1 MNIFDV
7 LTMFGGLAFFLYGMN
22 CMEEGLSKLS
32 GGRLEQLLEK
42 FTSGKLRAV
51 ALGAVV
57 TALIQSSSATT
68 VMTVGL
74 VNSGLLRLSQAVG
87 IIMGAN
93 IGTTVTSWILSL
105 SGLESD
111 SFIVQMLKPTAF
123 SPVLAVV
130 GVSFLMF
137 SRKDKKRDLGT
148 IFIGFALLMFGMNTM
163 SKAVAPLADVPE
175 FTQILTMFSNPL
187 LGLLAGAFLTA
198 VIQSSSASVGILQ
211 TLCSTGAVTVGSAVP
226 IIMGQNIGTCVTAL
240 LSGIGA
246 TKNARRAAL
255 IHLYFNVVG
264 TLLFMV
270 LFYAGDAVFDF
281 GFLGDTAKASSVAV
295 IHTVFNLTATFI
307 LLPFSGLLEKL
318 AAVTVRARNRMEN
331 GKISGENNSSKEKKY
346 SEEKLRILDERF
358 LERPSLA
365 TEHCREAAV
374 RMAELAK
381 SSVFHAL
388 ELLKEYSEDG
398 FGDVQGMEETVDCYE
413 DELGT
418 YLVRLSR
425 RELSEKNSQ
434 ELSELLHCIGD
445 FERIADHSL
454 NIAQAAR
461 EMYRKAL
468 SFSGE
473 ARAELEVYA
482 GAVRDILTLSMQ
494 VFEEEDA
501 LRAKKVEPLEE
512 VIDQLSEQ
520 MKIRHIKRLRAGT
533 CTIELGFILADLTT
547 NFERIADHC
556 SNIAVCLIQI
566 EKNGMEVHG
575 YLETAKHDERFEELV
590 DENKRKYELPR
601 MEWQQTEG

>member
-1 MNIFDV
+1 MSIFDV

-22 CMEEGLSKLS
+22 CMEDGLSKLS

-93 IGTTVTSWILSL
+93 IGTTITSWILSL

-111 SFIVQMLKPTAF
+111 SFVIQLLKPTAF
-123 SPVLAVV
+123 SPVLAVI
-130 GVSFLMF
+130 GIGFLMF
-137 SRKDKKRDLGT
+137 SKKDKKRNLGT

-163 SKAVAPLADVPE
+163 SGAVAPLAKVPA
-175 FTQILTMFSNPL
+175 FTQILTMFSNPV

-211 TLCSTGAVTVGSAVP
+211 TLCSTGAVTLGSAVP
-226 IIMGQNIGTCVTAL
+226 IVMGQNIGTCVTAL

-246 TKNARRAAL
+246 TRNARRAAL
-255 IHLYFNVVG
+255 VHLYFNIVG
-264 TLLFMV
+264 TMLFMV
-270 LFYAGDAVFDF
+270 LFYAGNAVFDF
-281 GFLGDTAKASSVAV
+281 GFLGDTAKASSIAV
-295 IHTVFNLTATFI
+295 IHTLFNLSATII

-318 AAVTVRARNRMEN
+318 ASVTVRDS
-331 GKISGENNSSKEKKY
+331 GKEEKKL
-346 SEEKLRILDERF
+346 SAKEKLRILDERF

-365 TEHCREAAV
+365 IEHCREAAV

-381 SSVFHAL
+381 AGVLHAL
-388 ELLKEYSEDG
+388 GLFGEYSEDG
-398 FGDVQGMEETVDCYE
+398 FARVQETEELVDCYE

-418 YLVRLSR
+418 YLVKLSR
-425 RELSEKNSQ
+425 GELSAKDSH
-434 ELSELLHCIGD
+434 ELNELLHCIGD
-445 FERIADHSL
+445 FERIADHAL
-454 NIAQAAR
+454 NLAQAAQ
-461 EMYRKAL
+461 EMHQKTL
-468 SFSGE
+468 SFSE
-473 ARAELEVYA
+473 SARAELEIYA
-482 GAVRDILTLSMQ
+482 GAIRDVLELSMQ
-494 VFEEEDA
+494 VFVDEDA
-501 LRAKKVEPLEE
+501 KRAKEVEPLEE

-520 MKIRHIKRLRAGT
+520 MKMRHIRRLRAGA
-533 CTIELGFILADLTT
+533 CTIELGFILADLTA

-566 EKNGMEVHG
+566 AENGMEVHG
-575 YLETAKHDERFEELV
+575 YLETAKHDASFERLV
-590 DENKRKYELPR
+590 EKNRRKYELPH
-601 MEWQQTEG
+601 MAKQQAEG

>member
-1 MNIFDV
+1 MSIFDL

-22 CMEEGLSKLS
+22 CMEGGLSKLS

-57 TALIQSSSATT
+57 TAFIQSSSATT

-74 VNSGLLRLSQAVG
+74 VNSGLLQLRQAVG

-105 SGLESD
+105 SGID
-111 SFIVQMLKPTAF
+111 SGNFFVKMLKPTAF
-123 SPVLAVV
+123 SPVLAVL
-130 GVSFLMF
+130 GIIFLMF
-137 SRKDKKRDLGT
+137 SKKERRHNLGT
-148 IFIGFALLMFGMNTM
+148 IFIGFALLMFGMDTM
-163 SKAVAPLADVPE
+163 SKAVAPLSDVPE
-175 FTQILTMFSNPL
+175 FTRILTMFSNPV

-264 TLLFMV
+264 TALFMV

-281 GFLGDTAKASSVAV
+281 GFLGDTARASSVAV
-295 IHTVFNLTATFI
+295 IHTVFNLSATLV

-318 AAVTVRARNRMEN
+318 AYATVRGERQPAGELTAQ
-331 GKISGENNSSKEKKY
+331 GKALPAK
-346 SEEKLRILDERF
+346 EKLRILDERF

-365 TEHCREAAV
+365 IEHCREAAM

-381 SSVFHAL
+381 GGVFHAL
-388 ELLKEYSEDG
+388 HLFEEYSG
-398 FGDVQGMEETVDCYE
+398 EEAARVKELEELVDRYE

-425 RELSEKNSQ
+425 GALSTKDSQ
-434 ELSELLHCIGD
+434 ELNELLHCIGD
-445 FERIADHSL
+445 FERISDHSMNL
-454 NIAQAAR
+454 MEGAR
-461 EMYRKAL
+461 EMHKKGLA
-468 SFSGE
+468 FS
-473 ARAELEVYA
+473 AQAKAELSVYA
-482 GAVRDILTLSMQ
+482 GAVRDILNLAIR
-494 VFEEEDA
+494 VFDEEDA
-501 LRAKKVEPLEE
+501 AGAQEVEPLEE
-512 VIDQLSEQ
+512 AIDLLSAE
-520 MKIRHIKRLRAGT
+520 MKTRHIGRLRAGT
-533 CTIELGFILADLTT
+533 CTIELGFILADMTA

-566 EKNGMEVHG
+566 AENGMEVHG
-575 YLETAKHDERFEELV
+575 YLKTVRHSGQGQFEAMV
-590 DENKRKYELPR
+590 AANRKKYELPQ
-601 MEWQQTEG
+601 MSV

>member
-1 MNIFDV
+1 MSIFDL

-22 CMEEGLSKLS
+22 CMEGGLSKLS

-57 TALIQSSSATT
+57 TAFIQSSSATT

-74 VNSGLLRLSQAVG
+74 VNSGLLQLKQAVG

-105 SGLESD
+105 SGID
-111 SFIVQMLKPTAF
+111 SGNFFVKMLKPTAF
-123 SPVLAVV
+123 SPVLAVL
-130 GVSFLMF
+130 GIIFLMF
-137 SRKDKKRDLGT
+137 SKKERRHNLGT
-148 IFIGFALLMFGMNTM
+148 IFIGFALLMFGMDTM
-163 SKAVAPLADVPE
+163 SKAVAPLSDVPE
-175 FTQILTMFSNPL
+175 FTKILTMFSNPV

-264 TLLFMV
+264 TVLFMV
-270 LFYAGDAVFDF
+270 LFYAGNAIFDF
-281 GFLGDTAKASSVAV
+281 DFLDNTASASLVAV
-295 IHTVFNLTATFI
+295 IHTVFNLSATLV

-318 AAVTVRARNRMEN
+318 SYATVREN
-331 GKISGENNSSKEKKY
+331 ETAGEPAVPAKALPSK
-346 SEEKLRILDERF
+346 EKLRILDERF

-365 TEHCREAAV
+365 VEHCREAAM

-381 SSVFHAL
+381 GGVFHAL
-388 ELLKEYSEDG
+388 HLFEDYTEEEAARVKEL
-398 FGDVQGMEETVDCYE
+398 EELVDRYE

-425 RELSEKNSQ
+425 GSLSMKDSQ
-434 ELSELLHCIGD
+434 ELNELLHCIGD
-445 FERIADHSL
+445 FERISDHSMNL
-454 NIAQAAR
+454 MEGAR
-461 EMYRKAL
+461 EMHKKGLA
-468 SFSGE
+468 FS
-473 ARAELEVYA
+473 AQAKAELSVYS
-482 GAVRDILTLSMQ
+482 GAVRDILSLAIR
-494 VFEEEDA
+494 VFNEEDA
-501 LRAKKVEPLEE
+501 AGAQEVEPLEE
-512 VIDQLSEQ
+512 AIDLLSAE
-520 MKIRHIKRLRAGT
+520 MKMRPIGRLRAGT
-533 CTIELGFILADLTT
+533 CTIELGFILADMTA

-566 EKNGMEVHG
+566 AENGMEVHG
-575 YLETAKHDERFEELV
+575 YLKTVRHSGRGQFEAMVAANRE
-590 DENKRKYELPR
+590 KYELPQ
-601 MEWQQTEG
+601 MSV